1 MTTGWVPLGVLQRGV
16 SGDGQTPS
24 QSNLLNISSL
34 SDYLVTN
41 YSLTKSLFLSEPAS
55 CIWPAGNQS
64 TSYPVAFA
72 LVEKAS
78 KSGCWLKSG
87 TRATFNAV
95 EC

>member
-1 MTTGWVPLGVLQRGV
+1 M
-16 SGDGQTPS
+16 S
-24 QSNLLNISSL
+24 QPAKIIEEL
-34 SDYLVTN
+34 SAESTSQKHDECLPT
-41 YSLTKSLFLSEPAS
+41 EPAS